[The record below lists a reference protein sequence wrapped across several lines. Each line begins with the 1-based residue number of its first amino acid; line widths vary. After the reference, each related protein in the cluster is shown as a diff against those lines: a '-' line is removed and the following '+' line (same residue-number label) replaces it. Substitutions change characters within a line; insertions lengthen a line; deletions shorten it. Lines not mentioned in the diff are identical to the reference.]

1 MKIGDVII
9 ATASLFVVYG
19 LLYTVLA
26 VVLVPVSISGMYVAT
41 YLSPLLAAI
50 VVGYVFGKKIREGSR
65 IKSIAKIVVLLA
77 VLVSFVYWID
87 YGIGHAGAF
96 IDESLQNMYT
106 TGSWTTTDWVV
117 YETLYATVN
126 TTVVGFF
133 VTVLSVIGLYIGSML
148 KNPKKS

>member
-1 MKIGDVII
+1 MRIGDVII

-50 VVGYVFGKKIREGSR
+50 VVGYVFGGKIREGSR
-65 IKSIAKIVVLLA
+65 IKSIAKIVVLLS
-77 VLVSFVYWID
+77 VLVSFVYWIS
-87 YGIGHAGAF
+87 YSIGRMGTF
-96 IDESLQNMYT
+96 IDESLQNMYS
-106 TGSWTTTDWVV
+106 TGSWTTMDWVV

-126 TTVVGFF
+126 TTAVGFL
-133 VTVLSVIGLYIGSML
+133 VAVLSIIGLYIGSTL
-148 KNPKKS
+148 RKPKI